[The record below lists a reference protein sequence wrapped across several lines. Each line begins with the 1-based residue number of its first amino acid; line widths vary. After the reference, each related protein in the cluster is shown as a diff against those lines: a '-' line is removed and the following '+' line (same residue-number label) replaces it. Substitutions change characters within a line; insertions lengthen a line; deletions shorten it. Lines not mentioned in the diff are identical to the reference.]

1 MNIKIKEKLEDFY
14 DKEVWNHLSLGD
26 FLTKVSNK
34 YSEKIAIN
42 ENGKSILIKR
52 LKVSLIDMQRDF

>member
-34 YSEKIAIN
+34 YSEK
-42 ENGKSILIKR
+42 
-52 LKVSLIDMQRDF
+52 